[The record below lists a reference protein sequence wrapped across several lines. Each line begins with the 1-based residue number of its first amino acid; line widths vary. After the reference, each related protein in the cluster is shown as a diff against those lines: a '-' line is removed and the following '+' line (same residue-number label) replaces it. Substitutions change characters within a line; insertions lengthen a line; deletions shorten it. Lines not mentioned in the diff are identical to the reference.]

1 MKGDFTMSTNRAVS
15 FQTGHIGLNV
25 SDLDRSKKFYQE
37 VFGLTAV
44 GESREEGR
52 RFAFLGQE
60 DKLVLTLW
68 QQAEGRFEKRHPG
81 LHHLSFQVASI
92 KEVQEAA
99 RKLKALNAA
108 LIYDGIVP
116 HAEGAQSG
124 GLFFEDPDGIRLEIF
139 ALTGAGD
146 HTAPTPGAPS
156 CGFF

>member
-1 MKGDFTMSTNRAVS
+1 MSTNHEVS

-25 SDLDRSKKFYQE
+25 SNLDRSKKFYQE
-37 VFGLTAV
+37 VFGFTAV
-44 GESREEGR
+44 GESQDEGR

-68 QQAEGRFEKRHPG
+68 QQAEGRFEKRHSG

-92 KEVQEAA
+92 QEVQRTAQ
-99 RKLKALNAA
+99 KLKALNAA

-139 ALTGAGD
+139 ALTGAGEY
-146 HTAPTPGAPS
+146 TAPTPGAPS

>member
-1 MKGDFTMSTNRAVS
+1 MSTNHALG

-25 SDLDRSKKFYQE
+25 SDLDRSKHFYQE

-44 GESREEGR
+44 GESQEEGR
-52 RFAFLGQE
+52 RFAFLGRE

-92 KEVQEAA
+92 QEVRKAA
-99 RKLKALNAA
+99 KKLNALNAV

-116 HAEGAQSG
+116 HAEGTQSG
-124 GLFFEDPDGIRLEIF
+124 GLYFEDPDGIRLEIF
-139 ALTGAGD
+139 ALTGAGE
-146 HTAPTPGAPS
+146 HAAPTPGAPS
-156 CGFF
+156 CGLF